1 MGDAVDRYDFGDI
14 AATLATHVDASDA
27 DLAVEIL
34 TPENGRAGNEAGP
47 KPDFSLAK
55 KRTVGAWIYVAVART
70 FTRIFADSPFYRGST
85 LFFF

>member
-1 MGDAVDRYDFGDI
+1 MGDAVDRYNFGDI

-34 TPENGRAGNEAGP
+34 TPENGRAGNQGGAKFDSG
-47 KPDFSLAK
+47 LTK
-55 KRTVGAWIYVAVART
+55 KRTAGAWIYVAATRT